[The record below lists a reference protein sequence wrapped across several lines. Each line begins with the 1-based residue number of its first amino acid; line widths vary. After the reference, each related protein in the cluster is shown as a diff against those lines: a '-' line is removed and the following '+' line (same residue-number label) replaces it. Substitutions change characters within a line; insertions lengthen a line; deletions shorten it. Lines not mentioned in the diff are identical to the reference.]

1 MKRQLLLDPRQLE
14 DFERDGFLV
23 VREVFRPKE
32 IARMKA
38 AFERLEASA
47 RGLDGKVMKDGAQFV
62 CETTPDGDTRIHRV
76 VWCGAAEPLLLD
88 YGRDRRLLSLVSQ
101 LTDST
106 QFDQLINQ
114 AHFKF
119 PGDDVTFEWHQDSK
133 HRRYGTDLWTDVDG
147 RGSFIET
154 TTAIDPMTE
163 RNGPLRFIPGS
174 HKAGHIPPDPETGEL
189 PEDAFDPESA
199 FTLTM
204 DPGDVALFGPYTIH
218 GSGPN
223 QSDIPRRLFLN
234 GYALPGANRRVYPG
248 EGAGRRVVLDD

>member
-1 MKRQLLLDPRQLE
+1 MEHQLLLDPRQLA

-23 VREVFRPKE
+23 VRGVFDRDEVE
-32 IARMKA
+32 RMKA
-38 AFERLEASA
+38 AFERLEARA
-47 RGLDGKVMKDGAQFV
+47 QGLDGKVMKDGSQFV
-62 CETTPDGDTRIHRV
+62 CETTPDGSTRIHRI
-76 VWCGAAEPLLLD
+76 VWCGASEPILLE
-88 YGRDRRLLSLVSQ
+88 YGRDKRLLSLVSQ

-119 PGDDVTFEWHQDSK
+119 PGDDVTFEWHQDSI

-163 RNGPLRFIPGS
+163 DNGPLQFIPGS
-174 HKAGHIPPDPETGEL
+174 HKRGHIEPDADTGEL
-189 PEDAFDPESA
+189 PADAYDPKRA
-199 FTLTM
+199 VTLTM
-204 DPGDVALFGPYTIH
+204 DPGDVALFGPFTIH

-223 QSDIPRRLFLN
+223 DSESPRRLFLN

-248 EGAGRRVVLDD
+248 EGAGRRVEVG